1 MSLTENL
8 ELVDNVLKQLE
19 RVPAGEIGVLTNSK

>member
-8 ELVDNVLKQLE
+8 ELVDNVSEQLE
-19 RVPAGEIGVLTNSK
+19 RVFQLQEKLKF